1 MTDETT
7 GKVEAIRRVVHEL
20 DDLVNPPN
28 TQLEGLIDGNAA
40 VRKLISDLNDKVDAL
55 TELLAKVAETTR
67 VTRLQTTIGTE
78 LATALYHSAN
88 VVQCANN
95 TGTLGWKDPFT
106 FPPSVK
112 IVPVA
117 AILQKFVNNEA
128 ADVDEFLGVSCY
140 PGFSSSSEAGQ
151 MEARKSLERYIEKV
165 LGFAPRLF
173 HTEKGYFLTEGRHA
187 EEPMDRR

>member
-1 MTDETT
+1 
-7 GKVEAIRRVVHEL
+7 
-20 DDLVNPPN
+20 
-28 TQLEGLIDGNAA
+28 
-40 VRKLISDLNDKVDAL
+40 L
-55 TELLAKVAETTR
+55 TELVAKISETTR
-67 VTRLQTTIGTE
+67 VTRLQATIGSE

-95 TGTLGWKDPFT
+95 TGTTLGWHDPFT

-117 AILQKFVNNEA
+117 AILQKFVNNEP

-140 PGFSSSSEAGQ
+140 PGFLSSSESGK
-151 MEARKSLERYIEKV
+151 MGARKSLEAYIAQV

-173 HTEKGYFLTEGRHA
+173 HTEKGYFLAEGRHA

>member
-1 MTDETT
+1 MTDEST

-40 VRKLISDLNDKVDAL
+40 VMISDLNANVDAL

-67 VTRLQTTIGTE
+67 ATRLQTTIGTE

-88 VVQCANN
+88 GVPCANN

-106 FPPSVK
+106 IPPSVK

-140 PGFSSSSEAGQ
+140 PGFLSSSEAGK
-151 MEARKSLERYIEKV
+151 MEARKSLGKYIEQV

-173 HTEKGYFLTEGRHA
+173 HTENGYFLTEGRHA